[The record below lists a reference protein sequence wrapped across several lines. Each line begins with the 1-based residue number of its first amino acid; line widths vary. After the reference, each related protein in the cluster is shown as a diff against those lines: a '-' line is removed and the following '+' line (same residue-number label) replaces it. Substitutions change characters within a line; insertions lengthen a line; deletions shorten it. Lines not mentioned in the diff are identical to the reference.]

1 MTHRYLKEH
10 KLLAVPFDKGIGM
23 CLMST
28 ESYNRKLDDILKL
41 PQFKKLEPKRK
52 NEKHPVLKEEGRVVN
67 FLKDLKSK
75 NKISEELYATTKLG
89 SKLLIGSVMLKN
101 AVLMH
106 PQVPSQRILRKSILM
121 RKT

>member
-1 MTHRYLKEH
+1 
-10 KLLAVPFDKGIGM
+10 
-23 CLMST
+23 MST
-28 ESYNRKLDDILKL
+28 ESYNSKLNDILKL